1 MNKSNKNI
9 DSLKLFKSATRE
21 IFIEKGFNDGRFL
34 NKIVPNKKKEFN
46 KKSCRNWKDKNY

>member
-34 NKIVPNKKKEFN
+34 NKIVPNKKKEFS